1 MIYEPV
7 FTLLLIVVLL
17 GLLQLACAY
26 LILLERKM
34 AAWVQDRLGPN
45 RVGPKGLF
53 QPVADGLKFLLKEQV
68 VPGHVDK
75 PAYFVAPAIAVV
87 ATTLGFAVVP
97 FAPVAPG
104 EERGLRFIIAPNLD
118 IGILFF
124 VAAGS
129 LAVYA
134 VLLAGW
140 SSNNKYS
147 FLGAIRS
154 SAQLVSY
161 EIPLGL
167 AILGVVFA
175 AGSFSISDMVVQQV
189 RQGWNV
195 LYQPIGF
202 VVFLLSGLAECNR
215 LPFDL
220 PEAEQELVGGYH
232 TEYSGLKFAF
242 FFLGEYTHVISI
254 SFLCSLLYL
263 GGWHLPG
270 IGSAVLSGWGE
281 WFLASLILWMKVTL
295 FVLVIM
301 LVRWTLPRFR
311 YDQLMDMAWLGLM
324 PLGLANIVILAV
336 VAYGEVQPGW
346 SGLVSVV
353 FLASVGVGRALWFH
367 LQPEESIRVLTQND
381 GVKTD
386 VQGNGSSH
394 AHSAV

>member
-1 MIYEPV
+1 
-7 FTLLLIVVLL
+7 
-17 GLLQLACAY
+17 
-26 LILLERKM
+26 
-34 AAWVQDRLGPN
+34 
-45 RVGPKGLF
+45 
-53 QPVADGLKFLLKEQV
+53 
-68 VPGHVDK
+68 
-75 PAYFVAPAIAVV
+75 
-87 ATTLGFAVVP
+87 
-97 FAPVAPG
+97 
-104 EERGLRFIIAPNLD
+104 
-118 IGILFF
+118 LFF

-202 VVFLLSGLAECNR
+202 VVFFLSGLAECNR

-281 WFLASLILWMKVTL
+281 WVLASLILWMKVTL

-311 YDQLMDMAWLGLM
+311 YDQLMDIAWLGLM